1 MQTQVLRTLA
11 GGKPGDIYDN
21 GPRISDPFILTNSSV
36 AGVAATGKI
45 VFAANPTPNDTITV
59 ANVTYKFVTE
69 LAAINDVK
77 IGTNLAATVASIVKV
92 VNGTATAGTDC
103 YAGTKSL
110 ENLLV
115 AANVSDTTLS
125 LTAVDTGIPGNYIAL
140 ASSSAN
146 GTVTAFAGGVDAVAV
161 DAYVGYYFSVLPSD
175 PSKAQAGAV
184 LNAKTGGILV
194 NGNQYSNWQNLNASQ
209 KVQPGSVGDLMSFGR
224 VIVKTAHDVVVGYL
238 GCFNSTT
245 GAIGAAA
252 ASDAVPAGYTLIP
265 NSKFVLTNASANGLA
280 VLQLGE

>member
-45 VFAANPTPNDTITV
+45 VFTANPTANDTITV
-59 ANVTYKFVTE
+59 ANVTYKFVAE
-69 LAAINDVK
+69 LAAANDVK

-209 KVQPGSVGDLMSFGR
+209 KVQPGSVGDIMSFGR

-265 NSKFVLTNASANGLA
+265 NSKFVLTNANANGLA

>member
-1 MQTQVLRTLA
+1 MQTQVLQTLA

-45 VFAANPTPNDTITV
+45 VFTANPTANDTITV
-59 ANVTYKFVTE
+59 ANVTYKFVSE
-69 LAAINDVK
+69 LAAVNDVK
-77 IGTNLAATVASIVKV
+77 IGTDLAATVASIVKV

-103 YAGTKSL
+103 YTGTKSL

-115 AANVSDTTLS
+115 AANVSNTTLS
-125 LTAVDTGIPGNYIAL
+125 LTAVDTGIAGNYIAL
-140 ASSSAN
+140 ASSSSN
-146 GTVTAFAGGVDAVAV
+146 GTITAFASGVDAVAV
-161 DAYVGYYFSVLPSD
+161 DAYVGYYFSVLASD
-175 PSKAQAGAV
+175 PSKAQAGYV
-184 LNAKTGGILV
+184 SGSKTGGILV

-209 KVQPGSVGDLMSFGR
+209 KVQPGSVGDILSFGR

-252 ASDAVPAGYTLIP
+252 ASDSVPAGYTLIP

-280 VLQLGE
+280 ILQLGE